1 MSTRRNSSTSSCA
14 STASFFPDN
23 PRNLDELVD
32 SLARRAAAAQRLLD
46 SLTPEQRAELAGLMD
61 QALRDAGLAEE
72 MGRLQSSLRAARPD
86 LRWGGGERMSGD
98 QPMGYADA
106 TGALAELAD
115 LDELTELSSQ
125 DYPGASL
132 ADIDEEMVERALGRS
147 AADQLAALRRIERE
161 LQDQGYL
168 QRTSKGL
175 QLTPRAMRRLG
186 ATALRRVFAQL
197 DSRGRGSHDVR
208 DAGAA
213 GEITG
218 ASREWQFGD
227 EQPFDVVRTVRN
239 AVLRTAADVRDDSRI
254 HVRAEDFEVVE
265 TERRSCAAVALL
277 VDMSYS
283 MELRGT
289 WGEAKTT
296 AMALHA
302 LVTTKYPQDAIEII
316 GFSDYARVMSPRG
329 TDRPRLGSGPGH
341 QPAARPDAGP
351 PAHRQAPQR
360 RAGDHGDHRWRA
372 DRAHRRGRIRR
383 LRLAADSGNHRRHA
397 G

>member
-1 MSTRRNSSTSSCA
+1 MTI
-14 STASFFPDN
+14 PG
-23 PRNLDELVD
+23 NLDELVD

-86 LRWGGGERMSGD
+86 LGWGGGERMTGD

-161 LQDQGYL
+161 LSDQGYL

-197 DSRGRGSHDVR
+197 DSRGRAATMFATREPRARSPARAANGSSATSSRSTSSAPCATPCCGPRPTFGTTVGSMFEPKTSR
-208 DAGAA
+208 SSRPSVAA
-213 GEITG
+213 ARRWRCWSTC
-218 ASREWQFGD
+218 
-227 EQPFDVVRTVRN
+227 RTRW
-239 AVLRTAADVRDDSRI
+239 
-254 HVRAEDFEVVE
+254 
-265 TERRSCAAVALL
+265 SCAA
-277 VDMSYS
+277 
-283 MELRGT
+283 RG
-289 WGEAKTT
+289 
-296 AMALHA
+296 
-302 LVTTKYPQDAIEII
+302 
-316 GFSDYARVMSPRG
+316 ARRRR
-329 TDRPRLGSGPGH
+329 RPWHYTRWS
-341 QPAARPDAGP
+341 
-351 PAHRQAPQR
+351 RQN
-360 RAGDHGDHRWRA
+360 
-372 DRAHRRGRIRR
+372 IRR
-383 LRLAADSGNHRRHA
+383 TLSRSSGSA
-397 G
+397 TMPA